1 MLDIWMSG
9 IARAGGV
16 EEALQREV
24 GVPVREQAPS
34 LTAILFRKIA
44 EIVGP
49 MANAVMHTAVKPLG
63 RETRACPSA

>member
-16 EEALQREV
+16 EVALQGEV
-24 GVPVREQAPS
+24 RVPVRKQAPS
-34 LTAILFRKIA
+34 LTAILFRKIS
-44 EIVGP
+44 EIIGP

-63 RETRACPSA
+63 RETRACPSV